1 MVSADGSSSAEMI
14 LQSSLHDHTLESLK
28 PQKPAVQVNWG
39 QRRDRHGAVGR
50 IRMAPLFLLPQPT
63 RGSGQC
69 VDSSGQT
76 C

>member
-28 PQKPAVQVNWG
+28 PRKPAVQVIWG
-39 QRRDRHGAVGR
+39 QRRGRRGAVGR
-50 IRMAPLFLLPQPT
+50 IRMAPLFLPQPT
-63 RGSGQC
+63 GGPDRC
-69 VDSSGQT
+69 VDSSRQT